1 MMECYV
7 KRELSEKKF
16 PKVMSDEISLTVEE
30 TNELRK
36 KLGLRPLD
44 TVNKSKTD
52 VPMPVDVQTKKKD
65 KTHDRDTDEGKRL
78 LQELSGGGGILDDI
92 VGSVSESDQSA
103 KRLRLGA
110 SDSGSSDSDNPNS
123 TDRSDSE

>member
-1 MMECYV
+1 MSNEN
-7 KRELSEKKF
+7 LSEKKF

-44 TVNKSKTD
+44 TVNESKTE
-52 VPMPVDVQTKKKD
+52 VPIPVDVQTKKKD

-78 LQELSGGGGILDDI
+78 FQELSGGGGILDDI
-92 VGSVSESDQSA
+92 VGSVSESDQST

-110 SDSGSSDSDNPNS
+110 LNSDNSDSDNSNS

>member
-1 MMECYV
+1 MLCQTRTV
-7 KRELSEKKF
+7 RKKF
-16 PKVMSDEISLTVEE
+16 PKVMSDEISLTIEE

-44 TVNKSKTD
+44 TVNDSKTD
-52 VPMPVDVQTKKKD
+52 APTPIDVQTKRKD
-65 KTHDRDTDEGKRL
+65 KTHDRDTDEGKRIF
-78 LQELSGGGGILDDI
+78 QELSGGGGILDDI
-92 VGSVSESDQSA
+92 AGSVSGSDQST

-110 SDSGSSDSDNPNS
+110 SDSDNSDSDNSNS